1 MYVFWLVFIYY
12 NFYLDTQY
20 WIKIK
25 FVFWDYYDQLVFIT
39 SNYNLYKY
47 YNKFKGC
54 AQYFSELTQD
64 QKYIDFN
71 VPDLNINI
79 TFLGFR
85 DPATFVGTAFF
96 FFV

>member
-1 MYVFWLVFIYY
+1 M
-12 NFYLDTQY
+12 
-20 WIKIK
+20 
-25 FVFWDYYDQLVFIT
+25 FWDYYDQLVFIT

-85 DPATFVGTAFF
+85 DPATFVGTAFLSKLF
-96 FFV
+96 LTFEHHCNWEWSYILHI